1 VCPVTPSKA
10 AYWPCHPTLFSR
22 VCQYAALPRHPPLPR
37 LSTATGLVTAR
48 RPLANESSCACTG
61 ILVYNGLVDLI
72 IPTFSDRDM
81 PQQWW
86 MQALGFGSLFTGAG
100 VMSLIAKWA

>member
-1 VCPVTPSKA
+1 MCVNVLPDLDKRAQPGSPQRREPATSRSLLA
-10 AYWPCHPTLFSR
+10 DTNPCG
-22 VCQYAALPRHPPLPR
+22 C
-37 LSTATGLVTAR
+37 
-48 RPLANESSCACTG
+48 NTG

>member
-1 VCPVTPSKA
+1 M
-10 AYWPCHPTLFSR
+10 
-22 VCQYAALPRHPPLPR
+22 
-37 LSTATGLVTAR
+37 
-48 RPLANESSCACTG
+48 
-61 ILVYNGLVDLI
+61 VYNGLVDLI